1 LPDVEVIGIDE
12 DLVVGLTRRHQGTK
26 FFLILIFAPL
36 AVASKVAA
44 MNTSTP
50 TQREG
55 WYAVRC
61 HDLEDMRRQNIAY
74 WQRAGGAAIRQ
85 AAWEL
90 VQDWWEM
97 KKKDPDELRFQRVAP
112 SLRQK

>member
-1 LPDVEVIGIDE
+1 
-12 DLVVGLTRRHQGTK
+12 
-26 FFLILIFAPL
+26 
-36 AVASKVAA
+36 

-97 KKKDPDELRFQRVAP
+97 KKKNPDELRFQRIAP